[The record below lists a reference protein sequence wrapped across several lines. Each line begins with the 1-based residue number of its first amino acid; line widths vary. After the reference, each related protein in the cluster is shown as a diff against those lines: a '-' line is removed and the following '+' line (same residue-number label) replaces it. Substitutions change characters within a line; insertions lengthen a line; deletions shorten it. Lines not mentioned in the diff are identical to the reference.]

1 MWVGKDFDNFG
12 NVIIM
17 YGIIGIGDC
26 GDFNLIVEG
35 MRWGKKFNDIIG
47 YDLWFCVLLICYCV
61 FFFYVLRLIDIL
73 C

>member
-1 MWVGKDFDNFG
+1 MVSYDVVNNVFFVMWVGKDFDNFG

-35 MRWGKKFNDIIG
+35 MR
-47 YDLWFCVLLICYCV
+47 
-61 FFFYVLRLIDIL
+61 
-73 C
+73 

>member
-1 MWVGKDFDNFG
+1 MNNVFFVMWVGKNFDNFG

-35 MRWGKKFNDIIG
+35 MR
-47 YDLWFCVLLICYCV
+47 
-61 FFFYVLRLIDIL
+61 
-73 C
+73 